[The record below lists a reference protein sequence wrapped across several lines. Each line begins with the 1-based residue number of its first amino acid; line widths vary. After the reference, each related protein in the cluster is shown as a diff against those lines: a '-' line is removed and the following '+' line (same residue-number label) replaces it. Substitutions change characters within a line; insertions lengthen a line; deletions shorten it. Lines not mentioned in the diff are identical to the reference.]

1 MDTAQYDL
9 LNTVQLYI
17 GQKACKRYNYS
28 RVGRDIAFLTEDIM
42 ALRNFEFLLCGRDLT
57 CDEIDCVA
65 CSVAHLKN

>member
-1 MDTAQYDL
+1 MEVAQADL

-28 RVGRDIAFLTEDIM
+28 RVGREKDFLTTDIM

-57 CDEIDCVA
+57 CEEIDCVA